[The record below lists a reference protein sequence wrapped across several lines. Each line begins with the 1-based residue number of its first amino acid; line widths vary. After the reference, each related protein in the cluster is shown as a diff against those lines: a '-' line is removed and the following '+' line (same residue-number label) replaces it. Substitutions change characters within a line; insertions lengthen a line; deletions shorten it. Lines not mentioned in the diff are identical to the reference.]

1 MQITELK
8 KLERDL
14 ESLERA
20 RGMAEEVRAGLQD
33 GKRETAAWLRMTLT
47 GLIGAIDQRIGAKKK
62 DIAWE
67 AAEERI
73 RKGAGKHD
81 KGRMAEYGGKDDE
94 AADVH
99 PSAADGGRVQAD
111 GKRKHQRA
119 DAKAGIREQLEL
131 LEPDCGLFEDGDARG
146 GRRRKGD
153 ECQEKLLRQRYRER
167 HVDAL
172 RDWQR
177 RIMEADRAGRH
188 ERLGI

>member
-81 KGRMAEYGGKDDE
+81 KGRLAEDGGKMT
-94 AADVH
+94 
-99 PSAADGGRVQAD
+99 
-111 GKRKHQRA
+111 KRQMYTH
-119 DAKAGIREQLEL
+119 L
-131 LEPDCGLFEDGDARG
+131 LLM
-146 GRRRKGD
+146 
-153 ECQEKLLRQRYRER
+153 
-167 HVDAL
+167 VDAL
-172 RDWQR
+172 KR
-177 RIMEADRAGRH
+177 MESVNISGLTPKPGFEGSWNCWNQIADFLRTEMQEAEGAEKETNARK
-188 ERLGI
+188 GS